1 MESFNATTLQ
11 VSYNKP
17 LLSSVDDWDDW
28 IEALQ
33 QIAEGQGFWSEVNP
47 DKPEATSDVI
57 VQPHVATSDECN
69 EFITKHSTATNPVSL
84 HDAIQCHH
92 MLYQEQVRRYKEQ
105 EVKERA
111 VHSWI
116 ASTILPSIHASVL
129 AEVRKDKDTN
139 NVTLRQLAKELK
151 TRFAQDAVR

>member
-1 MESFNATTLQ
+1 
-11 VSYNKP
+11 
-17 LLSSVDDWDDW
+17 
-28 IEALQ
+28 
-33 QIAEGQGFWSEVNP
+33 
-47 DKPEATSDVI
+47 
-57 VQPHVATSDECN
+57 
-69 EFITKHSTATNPVSL
+69 
-84 HDAIQCHH
+84 

-151 TRFAQDAVR
+151 TRFAQDAVASSAATSSRYKELLHQARMANVEPECWIADWNIVYQEAISQE